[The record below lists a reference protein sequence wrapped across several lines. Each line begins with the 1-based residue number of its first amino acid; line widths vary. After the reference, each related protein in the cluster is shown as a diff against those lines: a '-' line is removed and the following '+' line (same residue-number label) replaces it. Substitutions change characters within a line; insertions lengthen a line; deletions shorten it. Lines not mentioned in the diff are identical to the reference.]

1 MNRILTYYIEETH
14 SNLTIDKFLRS
25 KGYSRQNITDLKK
38 MNESIVLNDKWVHIN
53 KILNTGDKLIIHI
66 QENNSSMRIPPV
78 NIPIDIIYEDEDII
92 VVNKPAGMP
101 VHPSIDNYTNSLG
114 NALAYYYEN
123 QGKPFIFRC
132 TNRLDKDTSGLTVV
146 AKNML
151 SASLMSAAIREHN
164 LTREYNAIVCGHP
177 TPSNGTINAPIAR
190 KDASIIEREVNF
202 ETGDNAI
209 THYNVVSSYNDYS
222 LVHIILETGRTHQ
235 IRVHMK
241 YIGCPL
247 VGDRLYNTKLSND
260 NTFNIEETHSTY
272 TIKRQALHCQRLSFK
287 HPITGKDLVF
297 EAPLPDDMRFL
308 LENQ

>member
-1 MNRILTYYIEETH
+1 MNRTLTYYIEETH
-14 SNLTIDKFLRS
+14 SKLTIDKFLRS

-38 MNESIVLNDKWVHIN
+38 MNESIILNNEWVHIN
-53 KILNTGDKLIIHI
+53 KVLNSGDELIIRI
-66 QENNSSMRIPPV
+66 QENNSSEKISPV

-92 VVNKPAGMP
+92 VVNKPTDMP
-101 VHPSIDNYTNSLG
+101 VHPSMDNYTNSLG

-151 SASLMSAAIREHN
+151 SASIMSASIRKHN
-164 LTREYNAIVCGHP
+164 ITREYNAIVCGHP
-177 TPSNGTINAPIAR
+177 TPSSGTITAPIAR
-190 KDASIIEREVNF
+190 KNASIIEREVNF
-202 ETGDNAI
+202 ETGDSAI
-209 THYNVVSSYNDYS
+209 THYNVLKSYNEYS
-222 LVHIILETGRTHQ
+222 LVHLILETGRTHQ

-247 VGDRLYNTKLSND
+247 AGDRLYNNALSNE
-260 NTFNIEETHSTY
+260 NTINIEETHSAY
-272 TIKRQALHCQRLSFK
+272 NIKRQALHCQRLSFK

-297 EAPLPDDMRFL
+297 ETPLPDDMRFL
-308 LENQ
+308 LEN